1 MNFSQFFIQR
11 PIFAAVLSLLILIGG
26 AISLFQLPISEYPEV
41 VPPTVVVRANFPG
54 ANPKVIGETVASP
67 LEQAITGVENMLY
80 MSSQSTSDGKLT
92 LTITFALG
100 TDLDNAQVQVQNRVT
115 RTEPKLP
122 EEVTR
127 LGITVDKASPDLT
140 MVVHLTSPDNR
151 YDMLYLSNYAVLNV
165 KDELARLDGV
175 GDVQLFG
182 LGDYSLRVWLDPN
195 KVASRNL
202 TATDVV
208 NAIRE
213 QNRQVAAGTLGAP
226 PAPSDTSFQLSINT
240 QGRLVTEEEFE
251 NIIIRAGANGEIT
264 RLRDIARVELGS
276 NQYALRSLLNNKP
289 AVAIP
294 IFQRPG
300 SNAIEIS
307 NLVREKMAEL
317 KHSFPQG
324 MDYSIVYDP
333 TIFVRGSIEAVV
345 HTLFEALVLVVL
357 VVILFLQT
365 WRASI
370 IPLAAVPVSLIGTF
384 AVMHMLGFS
393 LNALSLFGLVLAIG
407 IVVDDAIVVVENVHR
422 HIEEGKSPVAAA
434 LIGAREVAGP
444 VIAMTI
450 TLAAVYTPIGLMGG
464 LTGALFREFALTLA
478 GAVIVSGVVALT
490 LSPVMSSLLLQAH
503 QNEGRMGRA
512 AEWFFGGLTR
522 RYGQVLEFS
531 LGHRWLTGGLALLV
545 CISLPLLYSMPKR
558 ELAPTEDQA
567 AVLTAIKAPQHANL
581 DYVEL
586 FARKLDQVYT
596 SIPETVSTWIING
609 TDGPAASFGG
619 INLAAWEKRERDASA
634 IQSEL
639 QGKVGDV
646 EGSSIFAFQLAAL
659 PGSTGGLPVQM
670 VLRSPQDYPVLYRT
684 MEEIKQKA
692 RQSGLFV
699 VVDSDLDYN
708 NPVVQVRIDRAKA
721 NSLGIRMQD
730 IGESLAV
737 LVGENYVN
745 RFGMEGRS
753 YDVIPQSLRDQR
765 FTPQALARQFVRT
778 QDGNLV
784 PLSTVVRVEL
794 QVEPN
799 KLIQFDQQN
808 AATLQAIPAP
818 GVSMGQ
824 AVAFLDDVARG
835 LPAGF
840 SHDWQ
845 SDSRQYTQEGNTL
858 VFAFLAALV
867 VIYLVLAA
875 QYESLA
881 DPLIILITVP
891 LSICGALL
899 PLALGYATMN
909 IYTQIGLVTL
919 IGLISKHGILMV
931 EFANELQLHE
941 RLDRRA
947 AILRAAQIRL
957 RPVLMTTA
965 AMVFGLVPLLFAS
978 GAGAASRFGLGV
990 VIVSGMLVGTLFT
1003 LFVLPTVYTLL
1014 ARNHAEVDKSPRSR
1028 QLAEADLLV
1037 NKA

>member
-1 MNFSQFFIQR
+1 MDFSRFFIDR
-11 PIFAAVLSLLILIGG
+11 PIFAAVLSILIFITGLI
-26 AISLFQLPISEYPEV
+26 AIPLLPVSEYPDV
-41 VPPTVVVRANFPG
+41 VPPSVQVRAEYPG
-54 ANPKVIGETVASP
+54 ANPKVIAETVATP
-67 LEQAITGVENMLY
+67 LEEAINGVENMMY
-80 MSSQSTSDGKLT
+80 MKSVAGSDGVLVT
-92 LTITFALG
+92 TVTFRPG
-100 TDLDNAQVQVQNRVT
+100 TDPDQAQVQVQNRVAQAEA
-115 RTEPKLP
+115 RLP
-122 EEVTR
+122 EDVRR
-127 LGITVDKASPDLT
+127 LGITTQKQSPTLT
-140 MVVHLTSPDNR
+140 LVVHLFSPNGK
-151 YDMLYLSNYAVLNV
+151 YDSLYMRNYATLKV
-165 KDELARLDGV
+165 KDELARLPGV
-175 GDVQLFG
+175 GQIQIFG
-182 LGDYSLRVWLDPN
+182 SGEYAMRVWLDPN
-195 KVASRNL
+195 KVAARGL
-202 TATDVV
+202 TASDVV
-208 NAIRE
+208 TAMQE
-213 QNRQVAAGTLGAP
+213 QNVQVSAGQLGAEP
-226 PAPSDTSFQLSINT
+226 LPQESDFLISINA
-240 QGRLVTEEEFE
+240 QGRLHTEEEFG
-251 NIIIRAGANGEIT
+251 NIILKTAQDGSLV
-264 RLRDIARVELGS
+264 RLRDVARIEMGS
-276 NQYALRSLLNNKP
+276 GSYALRSQLNNKD
-289 AVAIP
+289 AVGIG
-294 IFQRPG
+294 IFQSPG
-300 SNAIEIS
+300 ANAIDLSNA
-307 NLVREKMAEL
+307 VRAKMAEL
-317 KHSFPQG
+317 ATRFPEDMQWAAP
-324 MDYSIVYDP
+324 YDP
-333 TIFVRGSIEAVV
+333 TVFVRDSIRAVVQTLLEAV
-345 HTLFEALVLVVL
+345 VLVVL

-370 IPLAAVPVSLIGTF
+370 IPLIAVPVSVVGTF
-384 AVMHMLGFS
+384 SILYLLGFS
-393 LNALSLFGLVLAIG
+393 LNTLSLFGLVLAIG